1 MSAAA
6 SRARSIASRPD
17 SLLLERRL
25 LEPLELRLLE
35 LPLLELR
42 LLELRLLALRLLPEL
57 RVPEPEL
64 PDLAPEPLLLPLEPL
79 LVLRFRVPLR
89 SAIG

>member
-6 SRARSIASRPD
+6 SRARSIASCPD
-17 SLLLERRL
+17 SLLVERRL

-35 LPLLELR
+35 LPLRELR
-42 LLELRLLALRLLPEL
+42 LLELPLLPEL
-57 RVPEPEL
+57 RVREPEL
-64 PDLAPEPLLLPLEPL
+64 PLLAPEPLLLPLEPL
-79 LVLRFRVPLR
+79 VVLRFRVPLR